1 MQVIHYIAAKPSVSG
16 VGRLYPLFVDLV
28 MEVQSGWKWN
38 EWRKALSVLTILH
51 EERRKREGKERE
63 LSYMEVLS
71 HDDASGI
78 QHLGQLILDLSF
90 GFNTFLEHSLTY
102 TWVRVVRR

>member
-1 MQVIHYIAAKPSVSG
+1 
-16 VGRLYPLFVDLV
+16 

-38 EWRKALSVLTILH
+38 EWRNALSVLTILH

-71 HDDASGI
+71 HGDASDI
-78 QHLGQLILDLSF
+78 QQQRL
-90 GFNTFLEHSLTY
+90 
-102 TWVRVVRR
+102 RVPVLYLLLLLLVASCFYNE

>member
-1 MQVIHYIAAKPSVSG
+1 M
-16 VGRLYPLFVDLV
+16 

-71 HDDASGI
+71 HGDALDI
-78 QHLGQLILDLSF
+78 QHPPHR
-90 GFNTFLEHSLTY
+90 TCLTPIWLAY
-102 TWVRVVRR
+102 SVNK

>member
-1 MQVIHYIAAKPSVSG
+1 
-16 VGRLYPLFVDLV
+16 

-71 HDDASGI
+71 HGDASDI
-78 QHLGQLILDLSF
+78 QQQRL
-90 GFNTFLEHSLTY
+90 
-102 TWVRVVRR
+102 RVPVLYLLLLLLVASCFYNE

>member
-1 MQVIHYIAAKPSVSG
+1 M
-16 VGRLYPLFVDLV
+16 

-38 EWRKALSVLTILH
+38 EWRNALSVLTILH

-71 HDDASGI
+71 HGDASDI
-78 QHLGQLILDLSF
+78 QQQRL
-90 GFNTFLEHSLTY
+90 
-102 TWVRVVRR
+102 RVPVLYLLLLLLVASCFYNE

>member
-1 MQVIHYIAAKPSVSG
+1 
-16 VGRLYPLFVDLV
+16 

-38 EWRKALSVLTILH
+38 ELRKALSVLTILH

-71 HDDASGI
+71 YVDASGI
-78 QHLGQLILDLSF
+78 QH
-90 GFNTFLEHSLTY
+90 EHI
-102 TWVRVVRR
+102 

>member
-1 MQVIHYIAAKPSVSG
+1 
-16 VGRLYPLFVDLV
+16 

-71 HDDASGI
+71 HGDASGI
-78 QHLGQLILDLSF
+78 QQIAIEQD
-90 GFNTFLEHSLTY
+90 
-102 TWVRVVRR
+102 V

>member
-1 MQVIHYIAAKPSVSG
+1 
-16 VGRLYPLFVDLV
+16 

-71 HDDASGI
+71 HGDASGI
-78 QHLGQLILDLSF
+78 QHSLPYIKLNTSKSILLANKGSAMNKLSV
-90 GFNTFLEHSLTY
+90 NKY
-102 TWVRVVRR
+102 TNGSIDR